1 MYKIKKLLITAI
13 VGLSIGVLTIPGNL
27 PNPGTEP
34 TENTEETEP
43 TTSPDI
49 SLLSDDPLIE

>member
-13 VGLSIGVLTIPGNL
+13 VGLSIGVLTIPVNL

-34 TENTEETEP
+34 TESTEETEP
-43 TTSPDI
+43 TTSPGI
-49 SLLSDDPLIE
+49 SLLSDGPFEY